1 MSFNSLNVSESS
13 ALAENVN
20 LVLQQL
26 PHEGQVGGDDV
37 TPLLHEVESLIQ
49 SETLRV
55 HEVGQA
61 DGGRP

>member
-1 MSFNSLNVSESS
+1 MPESS

-26 PHEGQVGGDDV
+26 PHEGQVGRDDV
-37 TPLLHEVESLIQ
+37 TPLLHKVESLIQ
-49 SETLRV
+49 PETLRV
-55 HEVGQA
+55 HEVGQT